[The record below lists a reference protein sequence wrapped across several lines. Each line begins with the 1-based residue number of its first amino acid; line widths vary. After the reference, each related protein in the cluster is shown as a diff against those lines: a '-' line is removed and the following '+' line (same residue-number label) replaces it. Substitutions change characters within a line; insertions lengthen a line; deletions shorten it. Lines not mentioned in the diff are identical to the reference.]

1 MAVRVGAVY
10 VRAARPVRDAQ
21 LLSSSLQHRLLR
33 HALVFLFRE
42 WDPRL
47 PMTRL

>member
-21 LLSSSLQHRLLR
+21 LLSSSVQHRLL
-33 HALVFLFRE
+33 LFRE